1 MDARRWMA
9 TLFVAVAL
17 VGILAIVLIARTPG
31 EDAVSEPEAAAA
43 SGEPTTAAPPS
54 ESPQPPSSTATPA
67 EEPAPTTTAPAP
79 ESTVSR
85 YDPVLAGEP
94 LPRRY
99 RPLLPRDAI
108 RPVYQPTYVE
118 AADAPWEDEALVIG
132 VEVDGEAR
140 AYPVSYLNH
149 REMVV
154 DRLSGV
160 PILVTW

>member
-1 MDARRWMA
+1 MDARSWIA
-9 TLFVAVAL
+9 ALFVAIAL
-17 VGILAIVLIARTPG
+17 VGVLAIVLLART
-31 EDAVSEPEAAAA
+31 
-43 SGEPTTAAPPS
+43 SGENPASELEVAVGSAEATTTAPPS
-54 ESPQPPSSTATPA
+54 ESLPPSSSTA
-67 EEPAPTTTAPAP
+67 APNDEATTTVAPAP
-79 ESTVSR
+79 EATVSG

-94 LPRRY
+94 LPRAY

-118 AADAPWEDEALVIG
+118 AADSPWEDEALVIG
-132 VEVDGEAR
+132 VELGGEAR

-154 DRLSGV
+154 DRLSGI